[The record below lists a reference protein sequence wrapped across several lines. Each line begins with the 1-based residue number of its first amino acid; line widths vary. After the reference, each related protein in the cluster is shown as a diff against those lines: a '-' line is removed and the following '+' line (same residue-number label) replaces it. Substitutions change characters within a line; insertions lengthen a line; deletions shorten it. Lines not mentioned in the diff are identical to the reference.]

1 MKSQIGI
8 EEEKW
13 LPVVG
18 YEGIYE
24 VSDWG
29 RVKSLAREISY
40 KVKGKRRVRKV
51 SDKIIVLMPHSE
63 GSWFVTLYKNKS
75 AKMFLMHRLV
85 ARHFLITSGISYI
98 VRHKNLDRSDNS
110 VSNLYIQPLTEFRHE
125 QLATSDYVGTSKL
138 RKQDILKIRQLLLNK
153 VKQPII
159 AKMYGVS
166 TGTIQSIS
174 AKRTWKHVL

>member
-1 MKSQIGI
+1 MEI
-8 EEEKW
+8 ETEKW

-18 YEGIYE
+18 YEGLYE
-24 VSDWG
+24 VSEWG
-29 RVKSLAREISY
+29 RVRSLAREISY

-51 SDKIIVLMPHSE
+51 SDKILATRLHSE

-75 AKMFLMHRLV
+75 AKVFLIHRLV
-85 ARHFLITSGISYI
+85 AHHFLITNGISYI
-98 VRHKNLDRSDNS
+98 VRHKSLDRSDNS
-110 VSNLYIQPLTEFRHE
+110 VSNLHIQPLTEFKHD
-125 QLATSDYVGTSKL
+125 QLATSDYFGTAKL
-138 RKQDILKIRQLLLNK
+138 RKQDVLKIRQLLLNK

-166 TGTIQSIS
+166 TGTIQTIS